1 MTTPEAII
9 PEEITY
15 CDQKYRDSCK
25 DKLMEVT
32 GSEELAKKIEESIY
46 SYSRIKAENR
56 SRDERK
62 SCFNRNY
69 LNKLCSL
76 YNNLDLESSIK
87 NVHLFDRFKE
97 GDLDPEKAA
106 YYTPQEL
113 YPEKWEEL
121 LKTKSAVNDFLYKKE
136 PMVVTD
142 KYTCGR
148 CKKNKCT
155 YYFLQVRSCDE
166 PSTMFITCLNCWHK
180 W

>member
-1 MTTPEAII
+1 MTTLEKNTH
-9 PEEITY
+9 EEITY
-15 CDQKYRDSCK
+15 CKKEYRDNCK
-25 DKLMEVT
+25 NKLFEVT
-32 GSEELAKKIEESIY
+32 GCKELAEKIEESIY

-56 SRDERK
+56 SRDERLK
-62 SCFNRNY
+62 CFNINY
-69 LNKLCSL
+69 LNKMCSL

-87 NVHLFDRFKE
+87 NIHLFDKFK
-97 GDLDPEKAA
+97 DKKLDPEKAA